1 MWISV
6 HTHRILC
13 WEHMAG
19 LFLPFFY
26 FSWGFGVFVGFWFFV
41 FFVEAAVLWGIL
53 SPLAEL
59 AIENQTQTEKMRA
72 LLLAELENIWRVVLY
87 DSGNELIVGVFFNQE
102 KAIKV
107 CSALV
112 CGKIIS
118 LIEFPLKTPISFLSS
133 VMNSL
138 LFPVFRTEGR
148 IGPPEKSSFPASWIS
163 LYICLPTCW
172 FNFSLHSGPF

>member
-1 MWISV
+1 
-6 HTHRILC
+6 
-13 WEHMAG
+13 
-19 LFLPFFY
+19 
-26 FSWGFGVFVGFWFFV
+26 
-41 FFVEAAVLWGIL
+41 
-53 SPLAEL
+53 
-59 AIENQTQTEKMRA
+59 MRA

-148 IGPPEKSSFPASWIS
+148 IGPPEKSSFPAS
-163 LYICLPTCW
+163 
-172 FNFSLHSGPF
+172 

>member
-1 MWISV
+1 
-6 HTHRILC
+6 
-13 WEHMAG
+13 MAVKHYI
-19 LFLPFFY
+19 FFE
-26 FSWGFGVFVGFWFFV
+26 G
-41 FFVEAAVLWGIL
+41 AALRGIF

-59 AIENQTQTEKMRA
+59 AGENQTQTERTRA
-72 LLLAELENIWRVVLY
+72 SLLAELKNIWRVVICT
-87 DSGNELIVGVFFNQE
+87 SGHKLIVDLFFNQE

-118 LIEFPLKTPISFLSS
+118 LIEFPLKTPRSFLSS

-148 IGPPEKSSFPASWIS
+148 VGPPEKSSFPAS
-163 LYICLPTCW
+163 
-172 FNFSLHSGPF
+172 